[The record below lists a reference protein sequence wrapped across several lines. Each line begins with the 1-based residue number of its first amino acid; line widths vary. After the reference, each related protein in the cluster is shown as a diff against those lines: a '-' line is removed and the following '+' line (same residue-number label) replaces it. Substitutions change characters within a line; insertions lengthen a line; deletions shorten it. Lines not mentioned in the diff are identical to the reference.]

1 MIVVVDTNIIF
12 SALLNPEGTIS
23 DILLNSGGFFEF
35 YAPTLIIEELL
46 RHKSKI
52 LNLSGYS
59 QEQLD
64 FLFRIFFKEIQLV
77 DKEVIRVGFSDEAE
91 KLASDVDLFDAPFI
105 ALSLELNAPLWTGDK
120 KLINGLLRKNFDL
133 LINTQK
139 MQNPRK

>member
-1 MIVVVDTNIIF
+1 M
-12 SALLNPEGTIS
+12 
-23 DILLNSGGFFEF
+23 
-35 YAPTLIIEELL
+35 IIEELL

-52 LNLSGYS
+52 LNLPGYS
-59 QEQLD
+59 QEQMD

-120 KLINGLLRKNFDL
+120 KLINGLLRKKFDL
-133 LINTQK
+133 LINSQK
-139 MQNPRK
+139 MQNLQK